1 MRKSLMVPVGLVSAA
16 VLTVA
21 GIAAANA
28 ATASPSEPPS
38 SGAAPSNSAVRATAA
53 GVTAAI
59 GQADAEQ
66 AALAAVPG
74 GSVLETRLQSR
85 DGRLVWNVHLSTPG
99 GVVEVKVDA
108 QTGAA
113 SLDDNGAAATVPDDD
128 QADDQA
134 DDHGGDR
141 GEGGSGRDTGHRD
154 GHGADD
160 PAGHR

>member
-28 ATASPSEPPS
+28 ATASPSEPPAT
-38 SGAAPSNSAVRATAA
+38 GAAPATTAA
-53 GVTAAI
+53 GATTAI

-85 DGRLVWNVHLSTPG
+85 GGRLVWNVHLSTPG

-141 GEGGSGRDTGHRD
+141 GEGGSGRDSGHRD

-160 PAGHR
+160 PAGHH

>member
-28 ATASPSEPPS
+28 ATASPSEPPAT
-38 SGAAPSNSAVRATAA
+38 GAAPATTAA
-53 GVTAAI
+53 GATTAI

-85 DGRLVWNVHLSTPG
+85 GGRLVWNVHLSTPE

-113 SLDDNGAAATVPDDD
+113 SLDEDGAAATVPDDD
-128 QADDQA
+128 QADD
-134 DDHGGDR
+134 HGGDR
-141 GEGGSGRDTGHRD
+141 GDNRGGGGSGRDSGHRD
-154 GHGADD
+154 GHGTDD
-160 PAGHR
+160 PAGHH

>member
-28 ATASPSEPPS
+28 ATASPSEPPAT
-38 SGAAPSNSAVRATAA
+38 GAAPATTAA
-53 GVTAAI
+53 GATTAI

-85 DGRLVWNVHLSTPG
+85 GGRLVWNVHLSTPG

-154 GHGADD
+154 GRGADD

>member
-28 ATASPSEPPS
+28 ATASPSEPPAT
-38 SGAAPSNSAVRATAA
+38 GAAPATTAA
-53 GVTAAI
+53 GATTAI

-85 DGRLVWNVHLSTPG
+85 GGRLVWNVHLSTPG

-113 SLDDNGAAATVPDDD
+113 SLDDDDAPATVPATVPD
-128 QADDQA
+128 DDQA

-141 GEGGSGRDTGHRD
+141 GDNRGGGGSGRDSGHRD
-154 GHGADD
+154 GHGTDD
-160 PAGHR
+160 PAGNH

>member
-28 ATASPSEPPS
+28 ATASPSEPPAT
-38 SGAAPSNSAVRATAA
+38 GAAPAASAA
-53 GVTAAI
+53 GATTAI

-85 DGRLVWNVHLSTPG
+85 GGRLVWNVHLSTPG

-154 GHGADD
+154 GRGADD

>member
-28 ATASPSEPPS
+28 ATASPSEPPATS
-38 SGAAPSNSAVRATAA
+38 ATPATTVSGAT
-53 GVTAAI
+53 TAI

-74 GSVLETRLQSR
+74 ASVLETRLQSR

-108 QTGAA
+108 QTGTAV
-113 SLDDNGAAATVPDDD
+113 LDDDAAAATVPDDD
-128 QADDQA
+128 QADDHGG
-134 DDHGGDR
+134 DRGGDR
-141 GEGGSGRDTGHRD
+141 GEGGSGRDSGHRD
-154 GHGADD
+154 GHGTDD
-160 PAGHR
+160 PAGHH

>member
-28 ATASPSEPPS
+28 VTASPSEPPAT
-38 SGAAPSNSAVRATAA
+38 GAAPATTAA
-53 GVTAAI
+53 GATTAI

-85 DGRLVWNVHLSTPG
+85 DGRLAWNVHLSTPG

-134 DDHGGDR
+134 GDRGGDR